1 MKVLVNILLGFINF
15 IVIILSL
22 AFIIIEARL
31 LISLDFLIYDNIING
46 FIRYFLRAII
56 AMYVFVTAIFV
67 YINMIKE
74 KEKISKLLLISILSI
89 FIVSIILLFTTTNY
103 VGFICSI
110 LSLIYFVLYIV
121 KLKILHI

>member
-1 MKVLVNILLGFINF
+1 MKILVNILLGFINF